1 MDRYEALFKTTA
13 DQFGFKSK
21 HSTELCVF
29 TLKQVVDYYKSMNSV
44 IYLCFLDASKAFD
57 TVNDWNLFENVMHRN
72 VSYIIVRLLLVWY
85 NIQKFYIQWG
95 DTKT

>member
-21 HSTELCVF
+21 HSTKLCVF

-44 IYLCFLDASKAFD
+44 VYLCFLVASKAFD
-57 TVNDWNLFENVMHRN
+57 NVNHWKLSETLLHRN
-72 VSYIIVRLLLVWY
+72 VPYIIVRL
-85 NIQKFYIQWG
+85 
-95 DTKT
+95 